1 MMGDT
6 KLNPE
11 VIVNR
16 GGRREGGFEWVE
28 GGMCLSFGVEV
39 SWDKDKQIYHVT
51 L

>member
-1 MMGDT
+1 MMGNA

-28 GGMCLSFGVEV
+28 GGMRLLFSVEA
-39 SWDKDKQIYHVT
+39 SWDKDKQIYCVT